1 MNVGKYIACL
11 VYKLFDETKWKK
23 VYSSSYPSI
32 EITVDGTEDSDIDP
46 WSEIGCSEMELLQ
59 DSEKSIITARLYELV
74 NLQPE
79 AFMGSLCFTFAD
91 ENGVPLFSFGSNSE
105 IPELGYFDYLT
116 EPILLSGNI
125 EKYIPDGR
133 YRLYVSAKR
142 EKNMQESY
150 VVHHELASWGNDTA
164 EMYLQVKVKDGV
176 AYIDNK
182 EYEILPTNIRNVQL
196 LQDVNP
202 SYYSLDGRKVNS
214 LESSPKGI
222 YIMQQNGKT
231 KKVCR

>member
-1 MNVGKYIACL
+1 
-11 VYKLFDETKWKK
+11 
-23 VYSSSYPSI
+23 
-32 EITVDGTEDSDIDP
+32 
-46 WSEIGCSEMELLQ
+46 
-59 DSEKSIITARLYELV
+59 
-74 NLQPE
+74 
-79 AFMGSLCFTFAD
+79 
-91 ENGVPLFSFGSNSE
+91 
-105 IPELGYFDYLT
+105 
-116 EPILLSGNI
+116 
-125 EKYIPDGR
+125 
-133 YRLYVSAKR
+133 
-142 EKNMQESY
+142 MQESY

-164 EMYLQVKVKDGV
+164 EMYFQVKVKDGV

-214 LESSPKGI
+214 LESSRKGI